1 MLMGTR
7 KVTISLDAKDLE
19 WIEQLAA
26 RSHGGN
32 VSAAFVE
39 GVRVLRRRDGL
50 SKFLRMSGAAPL
62 SPEQAAEVLAEIRG
76 PMSHAR
82 KRGKRRLA

>member
-1 MLMGTR
+1 MGTR
-7 KVTISLDAKDLE
+7 KVTISIEAKDLE

-39 GVRVLRRRDGL
+39 GVRALRRREGL
-50 SKFLRMSGAAPL
+50 RKFLRMSGAAPL

-76 PMSHAR
+76 QGAFAR
-82 KRGKRRLA
+82 KRGRRRAA